1 MEPIVFISHSRLQPG
16 KRELARAALAHRM
29 PEIAADKPRT
39 SAMLAY
45 VDDDDTEV
53 TIVHVFA
60 DAASFD
66 AHLEGAAERSAEAAE
81 FMQTIRFEILG
92 QPSEAASAM
101 FRGAAAQGAGL
112 DLVPDYVAG
121 FLRGPVDE

>member
-1 MEPIVFISHSRLQPG
+1 MEPIVFISHSRVQPG
-16 KRELARAALAHRM
+16 KQDVAQAFLGRGI

-39 SAMLAY
+39 GAMLAY
-45 VDDDDTEV
+45 TDDDGTEV

-66 AHLEGAAERSAEAAE
+66 AHLEGVAERSAEAAE
-81 FMQTIRFEILG
+81 FMQTMRFEILG
-92 QPSEAASAM
+92 RPSEAASAM

-112 DLVPDYVAG
+112 ELVPGYVAG
-121 FLRGPVDE
+121 FLRGPVDA